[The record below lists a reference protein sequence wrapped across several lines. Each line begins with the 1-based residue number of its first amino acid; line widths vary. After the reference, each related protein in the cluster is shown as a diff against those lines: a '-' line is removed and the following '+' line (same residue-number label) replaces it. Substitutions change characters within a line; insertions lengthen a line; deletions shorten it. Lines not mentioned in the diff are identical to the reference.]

1 MTPKNLKNKE
11 MKKAKEILMRIVRLK
26 YKKYILV
33 IVLGVILVGFL
44 GEDSITA
51 HLRYKGRIAELEEE
65 KARYEADCA
74 NDQAQ
79 IHELQHNPKA
89 VERIARERYFMKMD
103 DEDVFILSDDEG
115 VTTPTTSANA
125 TVE

>member
-1 MTPKNLKNKE
+1 
-11 MKKAKEILMRIVRLK
+11 MKKAKELVMRIVRMK

-33 IVLGVILVGFL
+33 IVLGVVVVGFL
-44 GEDSITA
+44 GEDSVRA
-51 HLRYKGRIAELEEE
+51 HLAHKLRIAELEEE
-65 KARYEADCA
+65 KGRYEADCA
-74 NDQAQ
+74 RDQAQ
-79 IHELQHNPKA
+79 INELKHNPKA

-115 VTTPTTSANA
+115 VTTPTTSAYA